1 MIIYPTNKDYML
13 LFQQNDNILNDEN
26 KKYISNLKDSLKNKT
41 GKGIVNKALHF
52 LPEMHI
58 SLPKDVSSEN
68 VLNGSFNNTG
78 KYSFCGPGTRVQK
91 RIKEGYKGVNS
102 LDKECKKHDIFY
114 SQKKKTKERNIA
126 DDILAQAASKIALDP
141 MIPEYEKKDAKL
153 VTGIMG
159 MKSHFGMGSKNLK
172 KPSMRAKKK

>member
-26 KKYISNLKDSLKNKT
+26 KKYISNLKESLKNKT

-126 DDILAQAASKIALDP
+126 DDISL
-141 MIPEYEKKDAKL
+141 MGAKNK
-153 VTGIMG
+153 V
-159 MKSHFGMGSKNLK
+159 SHILGKT
-172 KPSMRAKKK
+172 R

>member
-26 KKYISNLKDSLKNKT
+26 KKYISNLKESLKNKT

-91 RIKEGYKGVNS
+91 
-102 LDKECKKHDIFY
+102 
-114 SQKKKTKERNIA
+114 
-126 DDILAQAASKIALDP
+126 
-141 MIPEYEKKDAKL
+141 
-153 VTGIMG
+153 
-159 MKSHFGMGSKNLK
+159 
-172 KPSMRAKKK
+172 